1 MLVPNNPNITKHKS
15 RNQQTDKP
23 NAQHNS
29 PTQQT
34 DKPNAGQ
41 KSRNQQTDKPNAQ
54 HKSPTQQTD
63 KNKCLTEV
71 TQLTNRQTQ
80 C

>member
-15 RNQQTDKP
+15 CHQQTDKP

-34 DKPNAGQ
+34 DKPNARQ
-41 KSRNQQTDKPNAQ
+41 KSRHQQTDKPNTQ
-54 HKSPTQQTD
+54 HNSPTQQTD
-63 KNKCLTEV
+63 RNKCLTEV
-71 TQLTNRQTQ
+71 TQLTNRPTQ